1 MIRLTFFAISADTAI
16 ATARYVL
23 PVPAG
28 PSPKVMSPCSIAS
41 TYFLWLGERG
51 CTIRFTP
58 AERCLPESTSDFSV
72 TAGIRDHQLQHSLQL
87 AVLQRYAAAPQTLVV
102 GEDAFHLL
110 HSLRRPGHLDR
121 VRTKVDRHMKA
132 VFHQPKVLV
141 AGPIQG
147 LNTRR
152 DLEGFFNQAVF

>member
-1 MIRLTFFAISADTAI
+1 MIRLTRLAISADTAI

-58 AERCLPESTSDFSV
+58 ADRCLPDSTSERSV
-72 TAGIRDHQLQHSLQL
+72 TAGSAITSRSIPFSSPFCSVTPDLRSASKSAKMRTTCSTLS
-87 AVLQRYAAAPQTLVV
+87 AAPPISIAS
-102 GEDAFHLL
+102 E
-110 HSLRRPGHLDR
+110 RRSI
-121 VRTKVDRHMKA
+121 VT
-132 VFHQPKVLV
+132 
-141 AGPIQG
+141 
-147 LNTRR
+147 
-152 DLEGFFNQAVF
+152 